1 MLTRRSALFLLFIQ
15 YSAPTGTFDDDT
27 LAAVRSAG
35 EEVSF
40 NWPKIGWIFV
50 FQYPI
55 VEILCVAIQEATQV
69 TGELPT
75 ITRHIETISDYQ
87 VQETIAL
94 ILLAQNM
101 HTFGSKL

>member
-1 MLTRRSALFLLFIQ
+1 MLTSPSALFMLFIQ
-15 YSAPTGTFDDDT
+15 YAAPTGTFDDDT

-55 VEILCVAIQEATQV
+55 VEILCVAIQEATEV
-69 TGELPT
+69 TGKL
-75 ITRHIETISDYQ
+75 
-87 VQETIAL
+87 L
-94 ILLAQNM
+94 IVVGYLGKSPDCQL
-101 HTFGSKL
+101 